1 MGVGASKVYCAK
13 SLRAALDA
21 RPDALAA
28 LQDLHA
34 RDATLHGATAAAL
47 AAQFAAGGERCVV
60 GRSFF
65 GPSFLLGVVFDDP
78 TVETTTPDPYDTRIL
93 SRVAAAR
100 FVAARA
106 RLRAANAALSERC
119 LPSRNGKSSASF
131 RPGWDGYGCARV
143 DQTTP
148 PEMSRHL

>member
-1 MGVGASKVYCAK
+1 MLYISVHDSCVDKEAAMGVGASKVYCAK

-60 GRSFF
+60 GRSF
-65 GPSFLLGVVFDDP
+65 
-78 TVETTTPDPYDTRIL
+78 
-93 SRVAAAR
+93 
-100 FVAARA
+100 
-106 RLRAANAALSERC
+106 
-119 LPSRNGKSSASF
+119 
-131 RPGWDGYGCARV
+131 
-143 DQTTP
+143 P
-148 PEMSRHL
+148 PPFFFWEWWCR